1 MKFLTKI
8 NRHYLLTLSVLLFLT
23 STVGYFVLQN
33 ILTNN
38 INEDFF
44 EKEYAII
51 NEIKTAGILPNLYP
65 IIETK
70 EISKKDSV
78 AKSFKEVTLRDE
90 ADNEEETYVEYTNT
104 VKIDNRFYL
113 ITLRHSLLKTN
124 ELILAISLPL
134 LFLLIIAFIISF
146 ITTHKLNKTVWKDL
160 ESNLVKIQNFSFSEL
175 QKLELKQTNI
185 EEFDNLNK
193 TVAAL
198 TQKLQ
203 NDYLSLKEFTE
214 NASHEIQTPIS
225 IILLNLD
232 ELLQQNLSEPA
243 FKQIVATKNAVNRL
257 SKLNKNLLLLAKINN
272 QQFVSDK
279 NVDTDNII
287 QNKIK
292 EFSPLLKTNNLTVEY
307 QPKDNFVLKIH
318 PELVDILINNLFS
331 NAINHNLN
339 NGKIKIETS
348 SVSLKI
354 CNTGNPNSLSNDNIF
369 NRFTKDNSHSYGLGL
384 AIVKQ
389 ICDTNNIEII
399 YSKNEF
405 HCFTLSLIK

>member
-8 NRHYLLTLSVLLFLT
+8 NRHYLWTLSVLLVLT

-33 ILTNN
+33 ILTNS
-38 INEDFF
+38 IDEDFF

-70 EISKKDSV
+70 KIEEKDSI
-78 AKSFKEVTLRDE
+78 AKSYREVSLRDE
-90 ADNEEETYVEYTNT
+90 ADNEEETYIEYTNT
-104 VKIDNRFYL
+104 VKINNEFYL

-146 ITTHKLNKTVWKDL
+146 ITTQKLNKTVWKDL

-175 QKLELKQTNI
+175 QNLELKQTNI

-193 TVAAL
+193 TVTEL

-203 NDYLSLKEFTE
+203 SDYLLLKEFTE
-214 NASHEIQTPIS
+214 NASHELQTPIS

-232 ELLQQNLSEPA
+232 ELLQQNLSEQA
-243 FKQIVATKNAVNRL
+243 FKQVVATKNAVNRL
-257 SKLNKNLLLLAKINN
+257 SKLNKNLLLLTKIDN
-272 QQFVSDK
+272 QQFVTNK
-279 NVDTDNII
+279 EVHTNRLI
-287 QNKIK
+287 QNKIN

-307 QPKDNFVLKIH
+307 QPKDNFILKIH
-318 PELVDILINNLFS
+318 PELVDILLNNLFS
-331 NAINHNLN
+331 NAINHNLS

-389 ICDTNNIEII
+389 ICDTNNIEIS
-399 YSKNEF
+399 YTKNEF